1 MAPDRG
7 AEDNFASLIQDDTS
21 ALLDA
26 CAGEDHVLIIP
37 DSVGHTAALFC
48 IEDFGVSP
56 PPPKG
61 WIPRETVES
70 SRTGDGSEKVV
81 EWYRNVEAPEW
92 IYHSVEDMY
101 YHLPTSSLWERRE
114 VKCSDPSVESHT
126 YFRADAHALQV
137 LSHFAMSLDAGLVP
151 LAFKAWVRL
160 LRKTK
165 DSQRGPGGVLAPPT
179 SPGKGGSQRL
189 SQRSSGGQG
198 DQAAASPKL
207 PASQKDP
214 TSPTSP
220 GQGFKPSIAD
230 VPAVFN
236 DANAALATLKA
247 SRSSDFDEAAEE
259 LGVGEFNPILE
270 SVDEGREYASAA
282 DSAPVAPMPTEIL
295 LSNGTQKAGQPL
307 PSKNQKGGLFCLRCF
322 RGGRGSARSESE
334 DSEVVPP
341 ANSTERSVPSVANT
355 TADALADTRQREQA
369 PEVGSAEPS
378 VAETPMMGPAQEA
391 NAAKQLFSIEIVDR
405 HMRKL
410 EFFLDLVKRNP
421 QKLVDHI
428 EKRRQGR
435 TTTLGYIVA

>member
-179 SPGKGGSQRL
+179 SPGKGGSQR
-189 SQRSSGGQG
+189 SSGGQG
-198 DQAAASPKL
+198 DQAGASPKL

-220 GQGFKPSIAD
+220 GQGWGKPSIAD

-307 PSKNQKGGLFCLRCF
+307 LPSKNQKGFFCLRCF

-355 TADALADTRQREQA
+355 TADALADTRRSEQA